1 MSLDRID
8 RKILSALQDDNK
20 ITNLELAERIGISP
34 PACLRRVKAL
44 RNQKIIEGDISLIN
58 PTALGKQ
65 ITVVIEIVVAR
76 AGTNV
81 VDKVKRK
88 MLTTPEVSQCYLVT
102 GDTDFIVIAQLK
114 DMEAYEAFLE
124 RTFYNDS
131 IIETMTSLVVVN
143 RVKFNPKLDIPID
156 D

>member
-1 MSLDRID
+1 M
-8 RKILSALQDDNK
+8 
-20 ITNLELAERIGISP
+20 
-34 PACLRRVKAL
+34 
-44 RNQKIIEGDISLIN
+44 
-58 PTALGKQ
+58 
-65 ITVVIEIVVAR
+65 IEIVVAR

-124 RTFYNDS
+124 RTFYNDP

>member
-76 AGTNV
+76 AGANV

-114 DMEAYEAFLE
+114 EADGDKHDAARILGISY
-124 RTFYNDS
+124 RT
-131 IIETMTSLVVVN
+131 LQR
-143 RVKFNPKLDIPID
+143 RVKQFDLEGYPRYR
-156 D
+156 

>member
-1 MSLDRID
+1 MPLDRID

-20 ITNLELAERIGISP
+20 ITNLELAERVGISP
-34 PACLRRVKAL
+34 PACLRRVKTL

-58 PTALGKQ
+58 PKALGKQ

-88 MLTTPEVSQCYLVT
+88 MLTTPEVS
-102 GDTDFIVIAQLK
+102 
-114 DMEAYEAFLE
+114 
-124 RTFYNDS
+124 
-131 IIETMTSLVVVN
+131 
-143 RVKFNPKLDIPID
+143 
-156 D
+156 